1 MRDLPVEV
9 RHMLWFIFLVLLV
22 LWILGLVGTYQ
33 IGAWLWLLLVAAV
46 IVLIVQLA
54 TGRRVAP

>member
-1 MRDLPVEV
+1 
-9 RHMLWFIFLVLLV
+9 MLWFIFLILLV
-22 LWILGLVGTYQ
+22 MWILGLVGTYQ

-54 TGRRVAP
+54 TGRRALA

>member
-1 MRDLPVEV
+1 
-9 RHMLWFIFLVLLV
+9 MLWFIFLVLLV

-46 IVLIVQLA
+46 IVLFVQLA
-54 TGRRVAP
+54 TGRRVVP

>member
-1 MRDLPVEV
+1 
-9 RHMLWFIFLVLLV
+9 MLWFIFLVLLV

-54 TGRRVAP
+54 TGRRVVP